1 MGLHISFKRGV
12 KILNTT
18 CLALIISNKTIDF
31 SLDAYDFITD
41 PGCEYNIG
49 GNKYTFRDN
58 IQKDINRNSNMW
70 ELTSKDNI
78 DSYNKLISNTTKF
91 IKDTGLNNPA
101 AHMGLY
107 SYMLYNG
114 YLSKNKS
121 FMFAN
126 YTSKNYAIPRLNG
139 ASIMDGVG
147 NCENISCF
155 FTDILKKENY
165 KAYNIENNFY
175 ADSDTTTKEEH
186 KGTSFIIKSLRDS
199 MTFKKNESHINE
211 NISQYNGTNVFKH
224 LSFKF
229 NDVNDINHLNTLV
242 FYDGKSILLDPTN
255 VMMFNMKKNEDNTI
269 INEGEPKFDDIS
281 FYSGYLTGYLNKK
294 DIGDIYN
301 YLEAN
306 KIKDYNNLDIQAGIA
321 WGMNHKEELNNFYK
335 NNKELIISASNL
347 FKKSQ
352 LCGYTESL
360 ITFYILLGILV
371 EVINTNIELSKEQKK
386 LVRR

>member
-1 MGLHISFKRGV
+1 MRLRISFKRGV

-58 IQKDINRNSNMW
+58 IQKDINRHSNMW
-70 ELTSKDNI
+70 ELTSKDSI

-91 IKDTGLNNPA
+91 IKDSGLNNPKA
-101 AHMGLY
+101 YMGLY
-107 SYMLYNG
+107 SYMVYNG

-121 FMFAN
+121 FMFSN

-147 NCENISCF
+147 NCENIACF

-165 KAYNIENNFY
+165 KAYNIENKFY
-175 ADSDTTTKEEH
+175 ANSDTTTEVEH
-186 KGTSFIIKSLRDS
+186 KGTSFIIKSLRNS
-199 MTFKKNESHINE
+199 INFEKNESYINE
-211 NISQYNGTNVFKH
+211 NISQYKIINAFKY
-224 LSFKF
+224 LSSKF
-229 NDVNDINHLNTLV
+229 NNTYDINHLNTLV
-242 FYDGKSILLDPTN
+242 FYDGKSIMLDPTN
-255 VMMFNMKKNEDNTI
+255 IMTFNMKKNEDNTI
-269 INEGEPKFDDIS
+269 INEGEPQFDDIY

-294 DIGDIYN
+294 DIRDIYN
-301 YLEAN
+301 YLKTN
-306 KIKDYNNLDIQAGIA
+306 KTKDHNNIDIQAGIA

-335 NNKELIISASNL
+335 NNKELMISASNL
-347 FKKSQ
+347 FKKSK
-352 LCGYTESL
+352 LCGYTETL
-360 ITFYILLGILV
+360 IIFYTLVGLLA
-371 EVINTNIELSKEQKK
+371 ESINMYIELDKEQKK